1 MPAQPDPR
9 WAYEPCDPEGQL
21 ADNGVPYP
29 HAARGVRPAARGRQ
43 ARVTGY
49 GSSES
54 GALREAKRKA
64 LEYDAREVL
73 PSNEV
78 NTTASRGRA

>member
-9 WAYEPCDPEGQL
+9 WVYEPCDPESQL
-21 ADNGVPYP
+21 DDRNMPYP
-29 HAARGVRPAARGRQ
+29 HAARGVRPAARGQQ

-49 GSSES
+49 GHSED

-73 PSNEV
+73 PSSEV
-78 NTTASRGRA
+78 NTTASRERA